1 MASDSTG
8 GASTRLERFDGSDPS
23 LYKRWRR
30 RAALMIISLP
40 NTYPAEKYGPKLI
53 EFLAGEAELAVEHI
67 PVEDLAKSGGERL
80 VFKALDERFRPLE
93 KDDMNEALKEFFF
106 ETAIRSGEPMKAF
119 ITRFVTVERK
129 LREQG
134 VTLPDEVQGWFM
146 LRKLHLDT
154 NQEAMIL
161 TATRGSFKI
170 GDVSQAVRA
179 ILANTKGT
187 HKTNQKDTF
196 VVTDEQDRDTDVG
209 WDEDQELLQVL
220 AAELQENDNYE
231 EEELLDTFES
241 YKQVRTKMQ
250 EVRKARGF
258 RSDAS
263 SSGSSQP
270 WRLQGTISA
279 RLQQVKARTRCH
291 RCGQVGHWRKECPSR
306 SGGKGSNK
314 GSASSVTSQTSSKEV
329 HIVEADWPTQEDY
342 DLLLDQTASEIE
354 LGLDAFMIQ
363 GGGESDDSQRSVML
377 DPWSAPVP
385 LIFREQCSTA
395 LGPSTVM
402 NDVQHVHFEV
412 FHEDDDQGVVE
423 YTAAALETHG
433 IPDTACRRSLIGSNV
448 LARVEEHLS
457 RTGRRVQRKEATSH
471 FRFGNNGSLRSDEV
485 AVIPCCIAG
494 QQLLIQVAVLP
505 GSGADTPFLMSKELL
520 KELGARLDLVR
531 DTISF
536 ARLGNR
542 EVCLGTTSKGHY
554 AVPLYEFDTHTQHAQ
569 HSRIFDQDSQRVAS
583 RQDCHVVHRQS
594 RQDEP
599 RQPSAARVSPD
610 GAFDADGSTSG
621 SAVRL
626 GGRLSEASS
635 GLRRHSDDGGQIQD
649 QTSSTSKH
657 LPVHLHMSEELHGV
671 GKVSHRGIQLSASE
685 DLQGLCGDERQ
696 QEDSATEPGESEE
709 WSRDQ
714 LSCLRNRSGVSARRR
729 SQCSLHRSAVCGSTS
744 PPTTESSER
753 ERFHVTDVPECSEL
767 ADGSCSPVQLVFTTR
782 NDTSTKE
789 ERGSDEHESTTTH
802 EGRRHGGRESEA
814 PGTPGVLDAVD
825 HGTAEQE
832 RRSQRACGKGDHMD
846 AEHVRWATEGG
857 EDPLE
862 VGGEQ
867 HHPSSC
873 RGCIDSPTSHMSD
886 SADESND
893 SQSGVTDI
901 TDIEGQ
907 SMNRK
912 TRRKLRRVIEALES
926 YDCHEAWQKSC
937 QDAGW
942 EGPDICEVFSVPR
955 VSHEGRDHGLRGG
968 DCFDLQLGDDLL
980 NPEIRNQVYRRIAET
995 KPLIC
1000 IVCPP
1005 CTYFSTIRQPCEDQ
1019 SKEQDERKKA
1029 MTLLLFGIE
1038 VCKLQLRQG
1047 RYFLFEHPVH
1057 ARSWKC
1063 QALGELSGSE
1073 GVVMVVLDMCM
1084 FGMKDVDTG
1093 TPIKKGTRLIGNMD
1107 KDIMDK
1113 LGRTCDKNHD
1123 HQVCEGQV
1131 RHAGKWVN
1139 RTRLAQVYPRQ
1150 FCQVVCECIVQ
1161 QKQRREQGHS
1171 PRSEVLAVEAVGK
1184 HEGEHHVR
1192 ESIRRAHQNLGHPSA
1207 ERFCLMLK
1215 HAGASE
1221 SALRYAREYK
1231 CPICESHQGLKAP
1244 KVSKVRRTFEFNSG
1258 VCCDT
1263 FDLEILGKRFRF

>member
-433 IPDTACRRSLIGSNV
+433 IPDTACRRIAMSYTGSPD
-448 LARVEEHLS
+448 RMS
-457 RTGRRVQRKEATSH
+457 PGSH
-471 FRFGNNGSLRSDEV
+471 
-485 AVIPCCIAG
+485 
-494 QQLLIQVAVLP
+494 QLLESLQMGHLMPMDQHLDQQYDSEDDSPRHPQASGDTVMMEGKFKTKPRAPANTFRYIYTCQKNYTGWVRSHIGESSSQHLRTFKAYVEMRDNKKIQ
-505 GSGADTPFLMSKELL
+505 
-520 KELGARLDLVR
+520 RLNQV
-531 DTISF
+531 
-536 ARLGNR
+536 
-542 EVCLGTTSKGHY
+542 
-554 AVPLYEFDTHTQHAQ
+554 
-569 HSRIFDQDSQRVAS
+569 SQRNGREINFHAS
-583 RQDCHVVHRQS
+583 GIVQGCR
-594 RQDEP
+594 
-599 RQPSAARVSPD
+599 PD
-610 GAFDADGSTSG
+610 G
-621 SAVRL
+621 
-626 GGRLSEASS
+626 
-635 GLRRHSDDGGQIQD
+635 
-649 QTSSTSKH
+649 
-657 LPVHLHMSEELHGV
+657 
-671 GKVSHRGIQLSASE
+671 
-685 DLQGLCGDERQ
+685 
-696 QEDSATEPGESEE
+696 
-709 WSRDQ
+709 
-714 LSCLRNRSGVSARRR
+714 GVSAAYTVQQYVVPPLPQRQSHQRERDSMSQMSQSVQSWQMAHAAPCSSFSPPGMTPAPKRSEGAMNMSRRR
-729 SQCSLHRSAVCGSTS
+729 RMRDDDMEVENQRHQ
-744 PPTTESSER
+744 
-753 ERFHVTDVPECSEL
+753 EL
-767 ADGSCSPVQLVFTTR
+767 QEYWTLWTMEQL
-782 NDTSTKE
+782 NKNE
-789 ERGSDEHESTTTH
+789 EAR
-802 EGRRHGGRESEA
+802 
-814 PGTPGVLDAVD
+814 
-825 HGTAEQE
+825 
-832 RRSQRACGKGDHMD
+832 
-846 AEHVRWATEGG
+846 EHVEKEITWMQNTSGG
-857 EDPLE
+857 P
-862 VGGEQ
+862 
-867 HHPSSC
+867 
-873 RGCIDSPTSHMSD
+873 
-886 SADESND
+886 
-893 SQSGVTDI
+893 
-901 TDIEGQ
+901 
-907 SMNRK
+907 
-912 TRRKLRRVIEALES
+912 
-926 YDCHEAWQKSC
+926 QK
-937 QDAGW
+937 
-942 EGPDICEVFSVPR
+942 V
-955 VSHEGRDHGLRGG
+955 
-968 DCFDLQLGDDLL
+968 
-980 NPEIRNQVYRRIAET
+980 
-995 KPLIC
+995 
-1000 IVCPP
+1000 
-1005 CTYFSTIRQPCEDQ
+1005 
-1019 SKEQDERKKA
+1019 
-1029 MTLLLFGIE
+1029 
-1038 VCKLQLRQG
+1038 
-1047 RYFLFEHPVH
+1047 
-1057 ARSWKC
+1057 
-1063 QALGELSGSE
+1063 
-1073 GVVMVVLDMCM
+1073 
-1084 FGMKDVDTG
+1084 
-1093 TPIKKGTRLIGNMD
+1093 
-1107 KDIMDK
+1107 
-1113 LGRTCDKNHD
+1113 
-1123 HQVCEGQV
+1123 
-1131 RHAGKWVN
+1131 
-1139 RTRLAQVYPRQ
+1139 
-1150 FCQVVCECIVQ
+1150 
-1161 QKQRREQGHS
+1161 
-1171 PRSEVLAVEAVGK
+1171 
-1184 HEGEHHVR
+1184 
-1192 ESIRRAHQNLGHPSA
+1192 
-1207 ERFCLMLK
+1207 
-1215 HAGASE
+1215 
-1221 SALRYAREYK
+1221 
-1231 CPICESHQGLKAP
+1231 
-1244 KVSKVRRTFEFNSG
+1244 
-1258 VCCDT
+1258 
-1263 FDLEILGKRFRF
+1263 